1 VTTQATSAC
10 DWCETPYRA
19 RQSGGRGQRFCSERC
34 RRAFHAGVRRW
45 TLDELAAGRLTLAD
59 IRNARPATRAFATDA
74 VKPSPVRK
82 EGQAAAAPLK
92 ELGDL
97 VRAILDKL

>member
-1 VTTQATSAC
+1 MTTAATNAC

-19 RQSGGRGQRFCSERC
+19 RNSGGREQRFCGERC

-45 TLDELAAGRLTLAD
+45 TLGELAAGRLTLVN
-59 IRNARPATRAFATDA
+59 IKNGLPATRAFATDA
-74 VKPSPVRK
+74 AKPSPVPR
-82 EGQAAAAPLK
+82 EGKAAASPLD